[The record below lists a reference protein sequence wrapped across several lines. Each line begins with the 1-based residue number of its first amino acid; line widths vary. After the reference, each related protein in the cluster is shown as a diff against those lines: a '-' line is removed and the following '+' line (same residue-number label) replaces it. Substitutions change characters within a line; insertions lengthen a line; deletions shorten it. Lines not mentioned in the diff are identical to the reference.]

1 MRLSITYNYISNT
14 IFLSRQAPPANLEER
29 GVDNNVD
36 LLNRDEGGV
45 EVEDNVPVNAAG
57 GAAGLGM
64 MAGGGGGGGHR
75 RDLVDVLYMATMF
88 GFLGLVAY
96 LTGSLGR
103 LMVFAGGIV
112 FVLL

>member
-1 MRLSITYNYISNT
+1 M
-14 IFLSRQAPPANLEER
+14 
-29 GVDNNVD
+29 DNNVD
-36 LLNRDEGGV
+36 LLNREEGGV

-64 MAGGGGGGGHR
+64 MAGGGGGGGGNR
-75 RDLVDVLYMATMF
+75 RDLVDVLYMTTMF

>member
-1 MRLSITYNYISNT
+1 MHSVLCVHSVPA
-14 IFLSRQAPPANLEER
+14 APPLER
-29 GVDNNVD
+29 DAVDAEP
-36 LLNRDEGGV
+36 LNEGQDGV
-45 EVEDNVPVNAAG
+45 EVEDDVPVHAAG

-64 MAGGGGGGGHR
+64 MAGGGGGGGRNR
-75 RDLVDVLYMATMF
+75 RDLVDVVYMLTMF

-103 LMVFAGGIV
+103 LVVFAGGIL